1 MLQLHVEPP
10 LRSGAPDPPEIDG
23 RRSLEQKG
31 TQDHH
36 EGPHAGEPFYME
48 ISWRSIA
55 KTKGCHFTSVPSL
68 GNLTFSSLG
77 WWCEPDVQEEADVV
91 PVMRFVEDF
100 GGPAGEKSRAEVP
113 SVFRHLTM

>member
-1 MLQLHVEPP
+1 
-10 LRSGAPDPPEIDG
+10 
-23 RRSLEQKG
+23 
-31 TQDHH
+31 
-36 EGPHAGEPFYME
+36 ME